1 EYRHGVISGPTVLTI
16 AAILLIT
23 SAYLYLAFTTRTP
36 TYEELISRSIV
47 VPAEDTTSIEVKNL
61 EKEKQ
66 YEITVWISHYLSERP
81 TKEFQVTLSDHQGK
95 IVETTVTNSFAWT
108 IDTINGTLTIAV
120 KNPSEESLTL
130 TIRVVDVTR
139 VERRPFEQL
148 SQWLAL
154 ITIPIIILGIYLLRY
169 KKSNATK
176 F

>member
-1 EYRHGVISGPTVLTI
+1 KNRSISGPIVLTI

-23 SAYLYLAFTTRTP
+23 SGYLYFAFITKSP
-36 TYEELISRSIV
+36 IYEEVTSRSIV
-47 VPAEDTTSIEVKNL
+47 VPARDTTSIEIKNL
-61 EKEKQ
+61 EKERQ
-66 YEITVWISHYLSERP
+66 YQTSIWISHYLSERP
-81 TKEFQVTLSDHQGK
+81 TKEFQVVLSDNQGK
-95 IVETTVTNSFAWT
+95 IVETKVTNSFAWT
-108 IDTINGTLTIAV
+108 IDTVDGPLTITI
-120 KNPSEESLTL
+120 KNLSDESLTL
-130 TIRVVDVTR
+130 TIRVEDVTR